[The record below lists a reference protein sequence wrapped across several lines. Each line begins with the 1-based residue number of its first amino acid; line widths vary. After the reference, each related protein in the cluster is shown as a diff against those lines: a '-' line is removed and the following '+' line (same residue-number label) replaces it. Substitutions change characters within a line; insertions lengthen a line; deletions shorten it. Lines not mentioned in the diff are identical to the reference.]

1 MTQPPDA
8 NRPPMPQ
15 QPGVPQPG
23 PQQPGPW
30 SPTAPPPGGYGPPP
44 QGGYGQPPQGAY
56 GQPPG
61 GSGQPGSGW
70 QPPASPPQPPVGQ
83 PGGYQPLGL
92 YRPQQAPPIGVPAAP
107 VGPSPR
113 PSRGFPRWALAAL
126 AGVVV
131 LALVGAL
138 VWQFWPGRAGT
149 STSPGASTSTGGSRG
164 SSALPTSVP
173 SGRGGQAQPGQV
185 VSVPPVPAPTAT
197 TQRNYNSPDRPSVPV
212 PNVKPTGFVN
222 PPPGSGL
229 DRYLKQSLRW
239 QECRRND
246 VDAQCATIAV
256 PLDYA
261 APDAQ
266 AITLSMLRLPATQ
279 PKVGSLF
286 VNPGGPGYGGTE
298 LATRFKRDGLEMY
311 DIVGWDPRGTGDSTP
326 IQCHNGAEI
335 DALMALDGSP
345 DTPAEL
351 TALQDGWKKFGLG
364 CLEKSGPLLAHVST
378 LETVADLDL
387 MRALLGDRQLTYL
400 GYSYGT
406 EIGAVYAE
414 KYPDKVGRMVLDSA
428 VNITEDESVVQAS
441 GFDLSLRNYAEW
453 CAKNSCQLGGGS
465 TDANVKIVVD
475 LLEKLDS
482 QPLTVGSRKLTQSL
496 AVDGILL
503 FFYFDESTWANL
515 TSRINA
521 ARGGN
526 GDPLLETADAMRERD
541 AAGQYASSFFG
552 LIAINCLDSQDDGL
566 ARALKDWEAD
576 KLRAPVFGKYFGPGV
591 TCQQWPVQ
599 GTPPFTIDGDGAQ
612 PIVVVGA
619 TGDSAT
625 PYQYAVWMAQQLK
638 SGVLVT
644 YDGAGHAT
652 YGSDRSTCV
661 DEAVVKY
668 LADGVLPPYG
678 LFCKN

>member
-1 MTQPPDA
+1 
-8 NRPPMPQ
+8 
-15 QPGVPQPG
+15 
-23 PQQPGPW
+23 
-30 SPTAPPPGGYGPPP
+30 
-44 QGGYGQPPQGAY
+44 
-56 GQPPG
+56 
-61 GSGQPGSGW
+61 
-70 QPPASPPQPPVGQ
+70 
-83 PGGYQPLGL
+83 
-92 YRPQQAPPIGVPAAP
+92 
-107 VGPSPR
+107 
-113 PSRGFPRWALAAL
+113 
-126 AGVVV
+126 
-131 LALVGAL
+131 
-138 VWQFWPGRAGT
+138 
-149 STSPGASTSTGGSRG
+149 
-164 SSALPTSVP
+164 VP
-173 SGRGGQAQPGQV
+173 SGRGDRRSQGRSSACRRSRRHGDHPAQLQLTRPAVGPGAERQADGL
-185 VSVPPVPAPTAT
+185 
-197 TQRNYNSPDRPSVPV
+197 RE
-212 PNVKPTGFVN
+212 

-475 LLEKLDS
+475 LLRSSTPSADR
-482 QPLTVGSRKLTQSL
+482 GSRKLTQSL

-526 GDPLLETADAMRERD
+526 ATRSSRRPTPCVNEMPPVSTPRRSSDSSPSTATTVRTTAWP
-541 AAGQYASSFFG
+541 
-552 LIAINCLDSQDDGL
+552 
-566 ARALKDWEAD
+566 AR
-576 KLRAPVFGKYFGPGV
+576 
-591 TCQQWPVQ
+591 
-599 GTPPFTIDGDGAQ
+599 
-612 PIVVVGA
+612 
-619 TGDSAT
+619 
-625 PYQYAVWMAQQLK
+625 
-638 SGVLVT
+638 
-644 YDGAGHAT
+644 
-652 YGSDRSTCV
+652 
-661 DEAVVKY
+661 
-668 LADGVLPPYG
+668 
-678 LFCKN
+678 